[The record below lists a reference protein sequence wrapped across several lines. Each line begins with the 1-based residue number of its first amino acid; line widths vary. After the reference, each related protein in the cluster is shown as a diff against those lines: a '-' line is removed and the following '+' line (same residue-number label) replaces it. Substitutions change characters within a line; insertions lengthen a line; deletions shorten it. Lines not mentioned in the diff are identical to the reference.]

1 MNESLIRFP
10 ITCPRCGNESLTEF
24 PAVVV
29 TIATAEWHSMRLY
42 APCHKV
48 FWDASE
54 LELEQI
60 GAYLGASSIGASSIA

>member
-1 MNESLIRFP
+1 
-10 ITCPRCGNESLTEF
+10 
-24 PAVVV
+24 
-29 TIATAEWHSMRLY
+29 MRLY